1 MKEDQYAFPGSAR
14 LISHNPETGQS
25 VTAPITQGGMSLRA
39 YFAGKAMQSIV
50 QATISADLHASAQ
63 TPPDDV
69 IVKWAVSVADA
80 MIAEL
85 NKTQQ

>member
-1 MKEDQYAFPGSAR
+1 MSIKPNDPAFPAPGTGEW
-14 LISHNPETGQS
+14 NDPETCKQWRDY
-25 VTAPITQGGMSLRA
+25 TGMSLRA
-39 YFAGKAMQSIV
+39 YFAGQAMQSIL

-80 MIAEL
+80 LIAEL
-85 NKTQQ
+85 NKTQ